1 MMKKNDSEWS
11 YSVLCGKG
19 PVFGFHTRFINQYTY
34 FQKFDVKIIGAEN
47 VNLMDLFSQIS
58 HCSERQIAIQLGHCV
73 KEIVTKML
81 ISGCCIYHFEKK
93 QRDWKFTIPDE
104 LGGEKLFSKNVL
116 LLNDFLQEKAN
127 LYMQDS
133 KECKNTRDL
142 NLKNIYD
149 NHIEAASK
157 AFISWG
163 FSLIDPSK
171 ATAFYLAYMH
181 LKTERAK
188 AILRDSVLFSM
199 EKYLNEMG
207 YDIKFK
213 LSKVRTMNDIDKE
226 MEKLNNGLLSTIDAF
241 NIKEAFA

>member
-34 FQKFDVKIIGAEN
+34 FQKFDVKIIGTEN
-47 VNLMDLFSQIS
+47 VDLIDLFSQIS
-58 HCSERQIAIQLGHCV
+58 HCSERQITIQLGHCV

-127 LYMQDS
+127 QYMLDS
-133 KECKNTRDL
+133 KKDKNTRDL
-142 NLKNIYD
+142 NIKELYD
-149 NHIEAASK
+149 NHIDAASK
-157 AFISWG
+157 AFASWG
-163 FSLIDPSK
+163 FSLIDPSRT
-171 ATAFYLAYMH
+171 TAFYLAYIH
-181 LKTERAK
+181 LKVERAK
-188 AILRDSVLFSM
+188 AILRDAVLILM
-199 EKYLNEMG
+199 EKYLVDMG
-207 YDIKFK
+207 CNVKFE

-226 MEKLNNGLLSTIDAF
+226 IEKLNNGMLPTIDAF
-241 NIKEAFA
+241 EIKEAFA

>member
-1 MMKKNDSEWS
+1 MTRRNDSEWS
-11 YSVLCGKG
+11 YAVLCGNG
-19 PVFGFHTRFINQYTY
+19 PVSAFHTRFINQYTY
-34 FQKFDVKIIGAEN
+34 FQKFDVKIFGAEK

-58 HCSERQIAIQLGHCV
+58 PYCENQIAVQLGHCV
-73 KEIVTKML
+73 NEIVSKML
-81 ISGCCIYHFEKK
+81 VSGCCVYHFEKK
-93 QRDWKFTIPDE
+93 QRNWKFIIPKE
-104 LGGEKLFSKNVL
+104 LGGKKYFSKSVV
-116 LLNDFLQEKAN
+116 LLNDYLEEKAN

-133 KECKNTRDL
+133 KECENTRDL

-171 ATAFYLAYMH
+171 TTAFYLAYMH

-199 EKYLNEMG
+199 EKYVNEMG